1 MVSLILQNGF
11 QPTSTYQA
19 QPQQMAG
26 GMQQPMYTGRLLQL
40 ICTLIKLLIFIAI
53 TIIMMVTVVI

>member
-1 MVSLILQNGF
+1 MVSIILQNGF

-19 QPQQMAG
+19 QQQQMAG

-40 ICTLIKLLIFIAI
+40 SCTLRNSLIFIAI